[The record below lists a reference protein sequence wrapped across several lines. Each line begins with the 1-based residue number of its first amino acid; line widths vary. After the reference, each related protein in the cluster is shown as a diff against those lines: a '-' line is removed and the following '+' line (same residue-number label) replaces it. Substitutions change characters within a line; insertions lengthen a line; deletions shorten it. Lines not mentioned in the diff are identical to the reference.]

1 MLGDPAYGGGYW
13 PTLACFEPLVSTFL
27 KKLTDFRFLLSLSL
41 TSDPRSPIYLLPK
54 FKTNTLDYYNFY
66 NKIEQLIIKNSEI
79 SRDVPL
85 HFNLHVRSVSVPE
98 SAGSGPA
105 FAW

>member
-1 MLGDPAYGGGYW
+1 MFRATRFD
-13 PTLACFEPLVSTFL
+13 FF
-27 KKLTDFRFLLSLSL
+27 KKLTDFRFLLSLSR
-41 TSDPRSPIYLLPK
+41 TSDPRSPMYLLPK

-105 FAW
+105 FA